1 MLPRLLTRKIG
12 VLTLDES
19 WSTYWLM
26 AIAFAVVIGLEYL
39 TPPQYVFG
47 YLYTGTILLANSR
60 LNRAAVLVVT
70 LAAAGLTLLNLF
82 VPGLKATDP
91 PTVSNRLI
99 AVLALVVTGWLS
111 DRNRRNEEAIAYTQ
125 AQLHAQKQLARMRED
140 FVSTLTH
147 DLKTPL
153 LGAIETLKSFEK
165 QQFGA
170 VTSTQEQVLQT
181 MARSHSQTLQLVQT
195 LLDVYRN
202 DAEGLKLQLSP
213 VNLLAVAADA
223 ITTLTELAKTRQV
236 SVSLDNGKSDFR
248 SFFWVNGDALQLRRV
263 FSNLLINAINHTP
276 RGGKVEVVLE
286 NYSGDQVVKVLDS
299 GSGITEEELPHLFER
314 FYQVQGDRLMSGSGL
329 GLYLTRQIIEAHGGT
344 IWAENCSP
352 QGAMFAFQIPASL
365 LPGT

>member
-12 VLTLDES
+12 VLTVDHS
-19 WSTYWLM
+19 WVTYWLI

-60 LNRAAVLVVT
+60 LNRAAVLGVT
-70 LAAAGLTLLNLF
+70 LGAVGLTLLNLF
-82 VPGLKATDP
+82 VPGLEATDP
-91 PTVSNRLI
+91 SAIANRLI
-99 AVLALVVTGWLS
+99 TVLALVVTGWLS
-111 DRNRRNEEAIAYTQ
+111 HRNRRNEEAIAYTQ
-125 AQLHAQKQLARMRED
+125 AQLRSQKQLAGMRED

-153 LGAIETLKSFEK
+153 LGAMEILKSFENG
-165 QQFGA
+165 QFGE
-170 VTSTQEQVLQT
+170 VTSIQEKVLET
-181 MARSHSQTLQLVQT
+181 MARSHHHTLQLVET
-195 LLDVYRN
+195 LLDIYRN

-213 VNLLAVAADA
+213 VNLLTVASDA
-223 ITTLTELAKTRQV
+223 IATLTELARTGQV
-236 SVSLDNGKSDFR
+236 SVSLDHDKSDFG

-299 GSGITEEELPHLFER
+299 GSGMTEEELPQIFER
-314 FYQVQGDRLMSGSGL
+314 FYQGKGDRLIPESGM

-344 IWAENCSP
+344 IWTENRLP
-352 QGAMFAFQIPASL
+352 KGAMFAFQIPGSL
-365 LPGT
+365 LPGN